1 MKLILLE
8 RVDKLGEQ
16 FEVVKVR
23 PGYGRNYLM
32 PKKLA
37 LLATEGNMKLISER
51 TRQIAAK
58 EAKFLAE
65 RNKTIESIRTHKPI
79 VSAKVG
85 TSGKIFG
92 SVTNVQLAEAIKKSS
107 GVDLDRRKIHILD
120 EVATLGTFK
129 AEIHL
134 DQNHKEEIEFEVV
147 AG

>member
-1 MKLILLE
+1 MDLILLE

-23 PGYGRNYLM
+23 PGYGRNFLI
-32 PKKLA
+32 PRKLA
-37 LLATEGNMKLISER
+37 LLATPGNIKLVGER

-65 RNKTIESIRTHKPI
+65 IQQTVDKIKNNRPK

-92 SVTNVQLAEAIKKSS
+92 SVTNVQLATAIKASS
-107 GVDLDRRKIHILD
+107 GVDLDRRKIHIID
-120 EVATLGTFK
+120 EVSALGTFK
-129 AEIHL
+129 AEIHI
-134 DQNHKEEIEFEVV
+134 DATHKEEIEFEVV

>member
-16 FEVVKVR
+16 FEVVKVK

-37 LLATEGNMKLISER
+37 LLATEGNIKLIGER

-65 RNKTIESIRTHKPI
+65 LNKTIETIRAHKPV

-107 GVDLDRRKIHILD
+107 GVDLDRRKIHIVD

-129 AEIHL
+129 AELHL